1 MGQLSRSKL
10 ARDLSM
16 DLSSCGGD
24 VKLLIC
30 SFGHVDWRSY
40 QHLVM
45 QQRQEFLQLMVE
57 LITTALKPAK
67 KSRTHWEALL
77 ALARVTG
84 IN

>member
-45 QQRQEFLQLMVE
+45 LQRYEFLQSLVE
-57 LITTALKPAK
+57 FITTALNTLM
-67 KSRTHWEALL
+67 SRTRWEALL
-77 ALARVTG
+77 VLARVIG